1 MRERKFA
8 CFNYIETYHVNNL
21 LQGESKLNFQR
32 LGFISH
38 RPLQGIVGGQE
49 IIEQF
54 SFMGSLQRFCNTP
67 ERSKFEKP
75 LLGFAAECRSFL
87 RLQLSSGLNLFEPLY
102 CSCQLLCVCEA
113 DGRVHDPVCEG
124 AQQLCKINPQH
135 GTIYIWQVP
144 ETHSGVPRCS
154 RDRQTDRESRS
165 PLFAA
170 T

>member
-1 MRERKFA
+1 M
-8 CFNYIETYHVNNL
+8 ETYHVNNL

-54 SFMGSLQRFCNTP
+54 SFMGSLQRFCNTQERKP
-67 ERSKFEKP
+67 EFEKP
-75 LLGFAAECRSFL
+75 LLGFAAAECRSFL
-87 RLQLSSGLNLFEPLY
+87 RLQLSSGLNLFEPPLY

-124 AQQLCKINPQH
+124 AQQLCKIHPQH
-135 GTIYIWQVP
+135 GTRQVQP
-144 ETHSGVPRCS
+144 TRSGVL
-154 RDRQTDRESRS
+154 
-165 PLFAA
+165 PLKR
-170 T
+170 

>member
-1 MRERKFA
+1 VQSFAKREHGGTSETEFA
-8 CFNYIETYHVNNL
+8 CINYIETYHVNNL

-54 SFMGSLQRFCNTP
+54 SFVGSLQRFCNTP
-67 ERSKFEKP
+67 ERHTSLKSRLCFY

-102 CSCQLLCVCEA
+102 CSCQLAISCVSAKA
-113 DGRVHDPVCEG
+113 DERTAGCTTPCVKVLNSCV
-124 AQQLCKINPQH
+124 QN
-135 GTIYIWQVP
+135 
-144 ETHSGVPRCS
+144 
-154 RDRQTDRESRS
+154 
-165 PLFAA
+165 
-170 T
+170 